1 MGIEVERKFLVA
13 DIAALNLPA
22 IKGKQIRQA
31 YLVDQGAF
39 NLRVRMTDQRA
50 FLTFK
55 EAKSGLQRHEFE
67 YAIEPSEAE
76 WMMEQWSVTAT
87 IDKIRYPIHHA
98 GYLWEVDVF
107 AGANDGLVVAEVELE
122 NADCEPVLPAWLGRE
137 ITGERRYYNQELAHE
152 PYSQWPA
159 ELRR

>member
-13 DIAALNLPA
+13 DIAALNLSA
-22 IKGKQIRQA
+22 AEGKPIRQT
-31 YLVDQGAF
+31 YLVDKGPF
-39 NLRVRMTDQRA
+39 SLRVRKTDQSA

-67 YAIEPSEAE
+67 YAIDPRDAE
-76 WMMEQWSVTAT
+76 WMMAQWSVTAT

-98 GYLWEVDVF
+98 DYLWEVDVF
-107 AGANDGLVVAEVELE
+107 SGANDGLVVAEIELE
-122 NADCEPVLPAWLGRE
+122 NADCEPALPGWLGRE
-137 ITGERRYYNQELAHE
+137 VTGERRYYNQELAHE

-159 ELRR
+159 ELRS